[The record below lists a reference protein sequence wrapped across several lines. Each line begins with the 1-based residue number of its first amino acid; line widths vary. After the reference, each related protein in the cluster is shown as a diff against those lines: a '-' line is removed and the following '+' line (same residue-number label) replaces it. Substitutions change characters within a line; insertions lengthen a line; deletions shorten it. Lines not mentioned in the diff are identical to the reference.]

1 MGTDP
6 QILQH
11 REWLG
16 LLQPVGLVVS
26 PLALTRAQVVVDR
39 AIPIELQPKLHELL
53 AEAKLAAPEVSA
65 DDTLTP
71 LDFATFTQQ
80 ILGWEAEDLVP
91 QTELPE
97 SLSLDLREYGETLRP
112 TFGVKNPDSQEWI
125 MLVQV
130 VTNKQDLDEHPGQ
143 GGWQATVQER
153 FERLLRAAEVP
164 AGILWNGVALR
175 LVYAPRG
182 ESSGHLTFPLAAM
195 TEVAGRLILG
205 AMAGLLNDQRMFNV
219 PIDRRLPK
227 ILENS
232 REYQSEVSEKLAEQ
246 VVDALW
252 ELLRGFQM
260 ADAAVQGKLI
270 AKIQEDSE
278 DWQQHVYGGLITT
291 LMRLVFMLYAEDE
304 GIMPNDP
311 VYQQYYAVSG
321 LYEQLRSDNS
331 SYPDTMDE
339 RYGAWVGLLS
349 LFRLIYEGGGATPE
363 YLPARYGQ
371 LFDPLE
377 FLFLEGH
384 GVPPQIPDGVIYRVL
399 DKLLMLDGERL
410 SYRSLDVEQIG
421 SVYEGIMGY
430 TVNRA
435 ATLSIG
441 VNSKPKGSKHSTT
454 VVVDVEGLLAAKP
467 GDRAKLLK
475 DWANCELTAT
485 TAKAVKEA
493 QTAEGLVAAIGQRVS
508 KRTRD
513 LLPVGSL
520 FLQPTEER
528 RRSGSHYTPR
538 KLTQPIVENTLRPV
552 LANLGAAPTAAQI
565 LDLKVCDLA
574 MGSGAFLVEVCR
586 QLAEEVLAA
595 WNRGG
600 EMVFT
605 GERGRAGQAPEETSG
620 DTLLALEEEPL
631 LMARRL
637 VAQQCLY
644 GVDKN
649 PFAVNLAKLSL
660 WLVTLSRDLP
670 FTFLDHA
677 LKCGD
682 SLVGRSR
689 REINAFGRIESDLAG
704 SPLGD
709 VLDKQVLAAKLFR
722 SEIQVQDTRS
732 DAQALAK
739 AEKWRSA
746 EEALA
751 GVRLRGDVSIAAF
764 FDGVGMKAQEKK
776 DLVREYGGM
785 VHLQPE
791 RMVEVSVSLRERV
804 MPFNWE
810 IEFPE
815 VFDRE
820 NPGFDS
826 IVGNPPFA
834 GKNTTTS
841 GNAEGYGD
849 WLKDVY
855 AESHGNSDLVAF
867 FFRRSFELLREQGT
881 FGLISTNTIAQG
893 DTRST
898 GLRFICNNGGLI
910 YNATRR
916 YKWPGLAAV
925 VVSLVHVIKIKEA
938 VKS

>member
-1 MGTDP
+1 MSTDP

-39 AIPIELQPKLHELL
+39 AVPIELQPKLQELL
-53 AEAKLAAPEVSA
+53 AETTDFSA
-65 DDTLTP
+65 
-71 LDFATFTQQ
+71 FTQQ
-80 ILGWEAEDLVP
+80 ILGWEAEDLVS
-91 QTELPE
+91 QSELPD

-112 TFGVKNPDSQEWI
+112 TFGVKNPDNQEWI
-125 MLVQV
+125 LLVQV
-130 VTNKQDLDEHPGQ
+130 VADKQSLDEHPGQ

-153 FERLLRAAEVP
+153 FERLLRATEVP
-164 AGILWNGVALR
+164 AGILWNGEALR

-182 ESSGHLTFPLAAM
+182 ESSGHLTFPVAAM
-195 TEVAGRLILG
+195 QEVSGRLILG
-205 AMAGLLNDQRMFNV
+205 ALDALLNGQRLFNV

-260 ADAAVQGKLI
+260 ADAAVQGKLM

-371 LFDPLE
+371 LFDQLE

-384 GVPPQIPDGVIYRVL
+384 GAVPQIPDGVIYRVL

-485 TAKAVKEA
+485 TTKAVKEA
-493 QTAEGLVAAIGQRVS
+493 QTAEELVAAIGLRVS

-574 MGSGAFLVEVCR
+574 MGSGAFLVCR

-600 EMVFT
+600 EMILT
-605 GERGRAGQAPEETSG
+605 GEKG
-620 DTLLALEEEPL
+620 EEEPL

-689 REINAFGRIESDLAG
+689 REINAFGRIESVLEG
-704 SPLGD
+704 SPLGEK
-709 VLDKQVLAAKLFR
+709 LDEQVLAAKLWR

-764 FDGVGMKAQEKK
+764 FDGVGKKAQEKK
-776 DLVREYGGM
+776 DLLREYGEM

-791 RMVEVSVSLRERV
+791 RMVEVSVRLRERV

-826 IVGNPPFA
+826 IMGNPPFA

-925 VVSLVHVIKIKEA
+925 VVSLVHVMKIK
-938 VKS
+938 

>member
-1 MGTDP
+1 MGIDP
-6 QILQH
+6 QILKH

-26 PLALTRAQVVVDR
+26 PLALTRAQAIVDISR
-39 AIPIELQPKLHELL
+39 PIELQARLQELD
-53 AEAKLAAPEVSA
+53 S
-65 DDTLTP
+65 
-71 LDFATFTQQ
+71 LDFPTFTQQ
-80 ILGWEAEDLVP
+80 ILDWEAADLVP
-91 QTELPE
+91 QSDLPD
-97 SLSLDLREYGETLRP
+97 SMTLALPEYGELLQP
-112 TFGVKNPDSQEWI
+112 TYGVKDPDSQEWI
-125 MLVQV
+125 VLVQV
-130 VTNKQDLDEHPGQ
+130 VADGQELDDRPANSS
-143 GGWQATVQER
+143 WNATVQER
-153 FERLLRAAEVP
+153 FERLLRSSQIP
-164 AGILWNGVALR
+164 TGILWNGEALR

-195 TEVAGRLILG
+195 GEVAGRLILG
-205 AMAGLLNDQRMFNV
+205 ALDTLLNAQRMFNGSS
-219 PIDRRLPK
+219 DRRLPQ
-227 ILENS
+227 ILASS
-232 REYQSEVSEKLAEQ
+232 RDYQSAVSEQLAEQ

-252 ELLRGFQM
+252 ELLRGFQI
-260 ADAAVQGKLI
+260 ADGAANGRLLGNVTSAPLS
-270 AKIQEDSE
+270 DHE
-278 DWQQHVYGGLITT
+278 DWNQYLYGGLITT

-304 GIMPNDP
+304 GIMPNDW
-311 VYQQYYAVSG
+311 VYQQYYSVSG

-331 SYPDTMDE
+331 SYPDTMDD

-349 LFRLIYEGGGATPE
+349 LFRLIYEGGGATPD

-371 LFDPLE
+371 LFDPKE
-377 FLFLEGH
+377 FPFLEGNSPLNPAPPEL
-384 GVPPQIPDGVIYRVL
+384 GAGGQIVSTLPQIPDGVIYRVL

-435 ATLSIG
+435 TSISIG

-454 VVVDVEGLLAAKP
+454 MVVDVEGLLAAKS
-467 GDRAKLLK
+467 GDRAKLMK
-475 DWANCELTAT
+475 EWANCELAANA
-485 TAKAVKEA
+485 AKGVKEA
-493 QTAEGLVAAIGQRVS
+493 QTIDALIAAIGQRVS
-508 KRTRD
+508 GRTKQ

-520 FLQPTEER
+520 YLQPTEER

-538 KLTQPIVENTLRPV
+538 KLTQPIVENTLRPI
-552 LANLGAAPTAAQI
+552 LAGLGDTPTAAQI
-565 LDLKVCDLA
+565 LELKVCDLA
-574 MGSGAFLVEVCR
+574 MGSGAFLVEACR
-586 QLAEEVLAA
+586 QLAEQVVAA
-595 WNRGG
+595 WNRGESVVLSG
-600 EMVFT
+600 EK
-605 GERGRAGQAPEETSG
+605 GE
-620 DTLLALEEEPL
+620 DEPL

-682 SLVGRSR
+682 SLVGRTR
-689 REINAFGRIESDLAG
+689 REINAFGQIESPLKG
-704 SPLGD
+704 SPIGEELNKKLLE
-709 VLDKQVLAAKLFR
+709 VKLFR

-739 AEKWRSA
+739 AQMWQSA
-746 EEALA
+746 ELALA

-764 FDGVGMKAQEKK
+764 FDGVGKNKQDRE
-776 DLVREYGGM
+776 DLRRDYAGM
-785 VHLQPE
+785 VQLQPE
-791 RMVEVSVSLRERV
+791 RMMAVSARLRERV
-804 MPFNWE
+804 VPFNWE

-820 NPGFDS
+820 NGGFNA
-826 IVGNPPFA
+826 IVGNPPFVG
-834 GKNTTTS
+834 GKKISTS
-841 GNAEGYGD
+841 YGD
-849 WLKDVY
+849 EYFAWIKEQTP
-855 AESHGNSDLVAF
+855 ESSSADLVAF
-867 FFRRSFELLREQGT
+867 FFRRSFELVKVGGT
-881 FGLISTNTIAQG
+881 MGLIATNTIAQG

-925 VVSLVHVIKIKEA
+925 VVSLVHIMKIK
-938 VKS
+938 

>member
-1 MGTDP
+1 
-6 QILQH
+6 
-11 REWLG
+11 
-16 LLQPVGLVVS
+16 
-26 PLALTRAQVVVDR
+26 
-39 AIPIELQPKLHELL
+39 
-53 AEAKLAAPEVSA
+53 LAAA
-65 DDTLTP
+65 C
-71 LDFATFTQQ
+71 
-80 ILGWEAEDLVP
+80 
-91 QTELPE
+91 
-97 SLSLDLREYGETLRP
+97 
-112 TFGVKNPDSQEWI
+112 
-125 MLVQV
+125 
-130 VTNKQDLDEHPGQ
+130 
-143 GGWQATVQER
+143 
-153 FERLLRAAEVP
+153 
-164 AGILWNGVALR
+164 LW
-175 LVYAPRG
+175 
-182 ESSGHLTFPLAAM
+182 
-195 TEVAGRLILG
+195 
-205 AMAGLLNDQRMFNV
+205 
-219 PIDRRLPK
+219 
-227 ILENS
+227 
-232 REYQSEVSEKLAEQ
+232 
-246 VVDALW
+246 
-252 ELLRGFQM
+252 
-260 ADAAVQGKLI
+260 
-270 AKIQEDSE
+270 
-278 DWQQHVYGGLITT
+278 GLITT

-384 GVPPQIPDGVIYRVL
+384 GAVPQIPDGVIYRVL
-399 DKLLMLDGERL
+399 DKLLMLDGEQL

-454 VVVDVEGLLAAKP
+454 VVVDVEGLLAAKV
-467 GDRAKLLK
+467 GERAKLLK

-493 QTAEGLVAAIGQRVS
+493 QTAEGLVAAIGLRVS

-605 GERGRAGQAPEETSG
+605 GEKG
-620 DTLLALEEEPL
+620 EEEPL

-689 REINAFGRIESDLAG
+689 REINAFGRIESVLEG
-704 SPLGD
+704 SPLGEK
-709 VLDKQVLAAKLFR
+709 LDEQVLAAKLWR
-722 SEIQVQDTRS
+722 SEIQV
-732 DAQALAK
+732 
-739 AEKWRSA
+739 
-746 EEALA
+746 
-751 GVRLRGDVSIAAF
+751 
-764 FDGVGMKAQEKK
+764 
-776 DLVREYGGM
+776 
-785 VHLQPE
+785 
-791 RMVEVSVSLRERV
+791 
-804 MPFNWE
+804 
-810 IEFPE
+810 
-815 VFDRE
+815 
-820 NPGFDS
+820 
-826 IVGNPPFA
+826 
-834 GKNTTTS
+834 
-841 GNAEGYGD
+841 
-849 WLKDVY
+849 
-855 AESHGNSDLVAF
+855 
-867 FFRRSFELLREQGT
+867 
-881 FGLISTNTIAQG
+881 
-893 DTRST
+893 
-898 GLRFICNNGGLI
+898 
-910 YNATRR
+910 
-916 YKWPGLAAV
+916 
-925 VVSLVHVIKIKEA
+925 
-938 VKS
+938 

>member
-1 MGTDP
+1 MESPPELGD
-6 QILQH
+6 LGGDWNQH
-11 REWLG
+11 L
-16 LLQPVGLVVS
+16 
-26 PLALTRAQVVVDR
+26 
-39 AIPIELQPKLHELL
+39 
-53 AEAKLAAPEVSA
+53 
-65 DDTLTP
+65 
-71 LDFATFTQQ
+71 
-80 ILGWEAEDLVP
+80 
-91 QTELPE
+91 
-97 SLSLDLREYGETLRP
+97 
-112 TFGVKNPDSQEWI
+112 
-125 MLVQV
+125 
-130 VTNKQDLDEHPGQ
+130 
-143 GGWQATVQER
+143 
-153 FERLLRAAEVP
+153 
-164 AGILWNGVALR
+164 
-175 LVYAPRG
+175 
-182 ESSGHLTFPLAAM
+182 
-195 TEVAGRLILG
+195 
-205 AMAGLLNDQRMFNV
+205 
-219 PIDRRLPK
+219 
-227 ILENS
+227 
-232 REYQSEVSEKLAEQ
+232 
-246 VVDALW
+246 
-252 ELLRGFQM
+252 
-260 ADAAVQGKLI
+260 
-270 AKIQEDSE
+270 
-278 DWQQHVYGGLITT
+278 YGGLITT

-304 GIMPNDP
+304 GIMPNDS
-311 VYQQYYAVSG
+311 VYQQYYSVSG

-331 SYPDTMDE
+331 SYPDTMDD

-349 LFRLIYEGGGATPE
+349 LFRLIYEGGGATPD

-371 LFDPLE
+371 LFDPQE
-377 FLFLEGH
+377 FPFLEGNSPLNPAPPELGVGGQH
-384 GVPPQIPDGVIYRVL
+384 GSRPLNPPSLGDFKKLTPPELGVGGRAGGQICSTLPQIPDGVIYRVL

-435 ATLSIG
+435 TSISIG
-441 VNSKPKGSKHSTT
+441 VNSKPKGSKVSTT
-454 VVVDVEGLLAAKP
+454 VVVDVEDLLAAKS

-475 DWANCELTAT
+475 EWANCELAT
-485 TAKAVKEA
+485 NAAKGVKEA
-493 QTAEGLVAAIGQRVS
+493 QTIDALIAAIGQRVS
-508 KRTRD
+508 GRTKQ

-520 FLQPTEER
+520 YLQPTEER

-538 KLTQPIVENTLRPV
+538 KLTQPIVENTLRPI
-552 LANLGAAPTAAQI
+552 LAGLGDTPTAAQI
-565 LDLKVCDLA
+565 LELKVCDLA
-574 MGSGAFLVEVCR
+574 MGSGAFLVEACR
-586 QLAEEVLAA
+586 QLAEQVLAA
-595 WNRGG
+595 WNRGESVVLSG
-600 EMVFT
+600 EK
-605 GERGRAGQAPEETSG
+605 GE
-620 DTLLALEEEPL
+620 DEPL

-682 SLVGRSR
+682 SLVGRTR
-689 REINAFGRIESDLAG
+689 REINAFGQIESPLKG
-704 SPLGD
+704 SPIGEELNKKLLE
-709 VLDKQVLAAKLFR
+709 VKLFR

-739 AEKWRSA
+739 AQMWQSA
-746 EEALA
+746 ELALA

-764 FDGVGMKAQEKK
+764 FDGVGKNKQ
-776 DLVREYGGM
+776 DREALWRDYAGM
-785 VHLQPE
+785 VQLQPE
-791 RMVEVSVSLRERV
+791 RMMAVSARLRERV

-820 NPGFDS
+820 NGGFDA

-841 GNAEGYGD
+841 GNAEGYPD
-849 WLKDVY
+849 WLKDTY

-867 FFRRSFELLREQGT
+867 FFRRSFELLREHGT
-881 FGLISTNTIAQG
+881 MGLISTNTIAQG

-925 VVSLVHVIKIKEA
+925 VVSLVHIWKQKSGKEI
-938 VKS
+938 